1 MAITDSLMKRFILRR
16 KKSEVTPTSYFAP
29 TPAKPPP
36 KAPQSPS
43 KVQTV
48 LRHTVSTGYLQ
59 GPLPERQSSLRRAV
73 PPGSERPPK
82 KQLSF
87 REPEKNT
94 ERARKIF
101 SSRSGY
107 DKDRCKCREYE
118 RSMKKLS
125 GSQSDSESSN
135 SSTNLGFDLEKINS
149 VKETTIDSWSSDED
163 EKASVRKSVSSEVLF
178 MPTRNREQSQAA
190 EVVRTIG
197 QAFEVC
203 HKLNQ
208 QQGALGTTDNGGLA
222 LTGTNASSLNGAS
235 AEILEHK
242 ELLEEDKKDTCEGA
256 TQDLGPPQAIINGQA
271 KQPQT
276 PSVSEAPPPFGAT
289 DVDSSPAS
297 LATLHQLQL
306 LRAQMDYQSQA
317 AYQALSQVKLLREQL
332 TAENAARIDAM
343 SQNQLLTQ
351 QNRELI
357 QHIQILVKQIQEL
370 EVSARCQPPVL
381 QETSLS
387 PIRASNTPSVFDFPA
402 GATSSSGQSTG
413 GHWLQVGSTGGPPS
427 GGSSPRLPASPSV
440 GPSLLSDLNKYRLDE
455 RLCPL
460 QGNIGIGQCTQQ
472 QGSWSAGA
480 TPLTP
485 LPPLINGY
493 GTLPSLSAAGPSPF
507 MRQYSLPLPGSKSN
521 FPSHLPKMEM
531 NKLTISES
539 VSTANDIGTL
549 PPTISTS
556 MGAQFRG
563 RQEDIVEETNT
574 HSKVRQ

>member
-1 MAITDSLMKRFILRR
+1 MPSRKQYNLVADEVFDTRVPLHSDDLFQHGISFNVKFIGSLDVPR
-16 KKSEVTPTSYFAP
+16 PTSRVEIVAAMRRIRFEF
-29 TPAKPPP
+29 
-36 KAPQSPS
+36 KARATKKK
-43 KVQTV
+43 KVT
-48 LRHTVSTGYLQ
+48 LTVSVDGIKVVV
-59 GPLPERQSSLRRAV
+59 RRNRNSQKDFWEWNENA
-73 PPGSERPPK
+73 
-82 KQLSF
+82 
-87 REPEKNT
+87 NT
-94 ERARKIF
+94 LLNHPIYRIFYVSHDSADLKIF
-101 SSRSGY
+101 SFISREGGTSVF
-107 DKDRCKCREYE
+107 KCNVFKAI
-118 RSMKKLS
+118 KK
-125 GSQSDSESSN
+125 
-135 SSTNLGFDLEKINS
+135 
-149 VKETTIDSWSSDED
+149 
-163 EKASVRKSVSSEVLF
+163 
-178 MPTRNREQSQAA
+178 SQAA

-276 PSVSEAPPPFGAT
+276 PSVSSVSEAPPPFGAT

-563 RQEDIVEETNT
+563 RQVDQA
-574 HSKVRQ
+574 SPGSGSFFLP